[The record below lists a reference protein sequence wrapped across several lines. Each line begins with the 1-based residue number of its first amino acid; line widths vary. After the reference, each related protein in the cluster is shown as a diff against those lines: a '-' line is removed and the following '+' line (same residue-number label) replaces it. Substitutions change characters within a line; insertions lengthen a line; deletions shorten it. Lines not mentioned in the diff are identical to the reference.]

1 MRTGKNINIEKR
13 SISSYLYIFV
23 RYAQLSTTEE
33 PHKSF
38 SCQVYVENYYNVR
51 SQIEGKYEVHFQML
65 SSLENYYD
73 QNENIGLDSLEKTDQ
88 VKLFGYN
95 KEHKE
100 TVIGLTNKFRDLP
113 HYEFHI
119 KVTIYF
125 VGLSKDMKLMKEM
138 TVAPCWFSDMKN
150 LIDTSDLTDFIYV
163 VNGKE
168 FKVHKWIL
176 SLASPVFRSTFTC
189 GLDETKNSTAE
200 INDCDPEMF
209 DHLLKFIYKGLL
221 PENLSEIALELYKL
235 AHVYQIKSLEEI
247 CIAYIMNTKL
257 TEDNVFDLYE
267 FAILYEL
274 DKLKADCWT
283 FIKM

>member
-1 MRTGKNINIEKR
+1 MQTGKNINIEKR

-23 RYAQLSTTEE
+23 RGIGLTTDKSLSKDFECSVTI
-33 PHKSF
+33 
-38 SCQVYVENYYNVR
+38 QNYYNVR
-51 SQIEGKYEVHFQML
+51 SQIKGKYEVHFQML

-73 QNENIGLDSLEKTDQ
+73 HQNENASLSSLEKTDQ
-88 VKLFGYN
+88 VKRFGYSDASVVGLQN
-95 KEHKE
+95 K
-100 TVIGLTNKFRDLP
+100 LRDLP
-113 HYEFHI
+113 QYEFHI

-125 VGLSKDMKLMKEM
+125 VGLSKDMELMKEM
-138 TVAPCWFSDMKN
+138 TVAPCWLSDMKN
-150 LIDTSDLTDFIYV
+150 LIDSSDLTDFIYI

-189 GLDETKNSTAE
+189 GLDETKNNTAE
-200 INDCDPEMF
+200 IEDCDSEMF

-221 PENLSEIALELYKL
+221 PGNINEIALELYKL
-235 AHVYQIKSLEEI
+235 AHIYQIKSLEEI
-247 CIAYIMNTKL
+247 CIAFIMNTEL

-267 FAILYEL
+267 LANLYDF
-274 DKLKADCWT
+274 DKFKSDCWT